1 MQPTIEILDRIRKN
15 LKYPLISEISIKIH
29 PLKEQN
35 KIADF
40 LSKIDN
46 KIDSV
51 EQQLEKI
58 KEFKKY
64 LLQQMFV

>member
-1 MQPTIEILDRIRKN
+1 MKEGGTRYALPISKFKKMKILI
-15 LKYPLISEISIKIH
+15 P
-29 PLKEQN
+29 PLKEQE